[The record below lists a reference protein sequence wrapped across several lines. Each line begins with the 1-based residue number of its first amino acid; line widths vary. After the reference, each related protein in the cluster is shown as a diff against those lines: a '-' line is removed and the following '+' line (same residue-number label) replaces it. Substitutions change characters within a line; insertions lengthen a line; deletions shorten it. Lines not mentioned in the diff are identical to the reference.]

1 MATNG
6 TKLSN
11 LVKKN
16 ALREVQLS
24 TLKKISDV
32 ISNTAGPYGSYTMI
46 MHQDRLTEYSKDGH
60 KVLSNFRFFRPLE
73 KAVHDELL
81 GITEHV
87 LKKVGDGTT
96 TAVQLSYYIYKS
108 LCEYNEYF
116 EKNNITPYQ
125 VVSTFQDVVSAV
137 SNIIKNTGRFNIT
150 PHDIYQICMIS
161 TNGNEMVSS
170 DIASIYKK
178 YNMDVYIQLNTS
190 NTESSIVKEYN
201 GIMMNKGFASP
212 SFINTAENTVEIPN
226 AHLYYFPDPVD
237 TPEMIKLFMQIF
249 IDNIYSVYQTQ
260 KGTYKPTVIMCPS
273 ISQDMESSLKDIE
286 TIFYG
291 FDQNNMRENKPP
303 FCIITGINDRV
314 DNIGDICTLCGIPS
328 IRKYINPDQRQKDIE
343 EGNAP
348 SDATVTEFCGYADS
362 VTIDIDKMKIVNPKE
377 MYDNTKPPKEDGS
390 REYSGVYKALISFLE
405 EQIKIESEV
414 KDNIEVLTT
423 LKRRLHSLTANFVE
437 YYVGGVS
444 AADRDNVRDLVEDA
458 ILNCR
463 SALDNGIG
471 YGAGFEG
478 LRATQRYNDDLNNM
492 HDLHGYSSDLNL
504 KKIINKII
512 FKSYETIIMK
522 LYKSAGMSDEAAD
535 KLVTESLEKNRPFN
549 IRDESFDSLQ
559 VYTSIETDPAIL
571 DAISKII
578 TIMYT
583 SDQALLIDPM
593 QNAYIEDDEDEE

>member
-1 MATNG
+1 MSNNG

-11 LVKKN
+11 LVKKKS
-16 ALREVQLS
+16 LREVQLN

-32 ISNTAGPYGSYTMI
+32 ISNTAGPFGSYSMI
-46 MHQDRLTEYSKDGH
+46 MHQDRLTEYTKDGH

-96 TAVQLSYYIYKS
+96 TAVQLSYYIYKA
-108 LCEYNEYF
+108 LCEYNNYF
-116 EKNNITPYQ
+116 EDNKMTPYQ
-125 VVSTFQDVVSAV
+125 VVSTFQDVVLILSD
-137 SNIIKNTGRFNIT
+137 IIKKNGRFDIT
-150 PHDIYQICMIS
+150 PSDIYQICMIS
-161 TNGNEMVSS
+161 TNGNSVVSK
-170 DIASIYKK
+170 DIADIYKK
-178 YNMDVYIQLNTS
+178 YNMDVYIELNTS
-190 NTESSIVKEYN
+190 NTESSIVKEYD
-201 GIMMNKGFASP
+201 GIIMNKGFASP
-212 SFINTAENTVEIPN
+212 SFINTSDNTVVIPN

-237 TPEMIKLFMQIF
+237 TPEMISLFMHIF
-249 IDNIYSVYQTQ
+249 MHNIYECYQSR
-260 KGTYKPTVIMCPS
+260 KGTYTPTVIMCPS
-273 ISQDMESSLKDIE
+273 ISQDAESSLKDIE

-291 FDQNNMRENKPP
+291 FDQNNMKDSKPP

-328 IRKYINPDQRQKDIE
+328 IRKYINPDQRKKDIE

-348 SDATVTEFCGYADS
+348 SEETVHTFCGHAES
-362 VTIDIDKMKIVNPKE
+362 VVIDMDKMKIVNPSE
-377 MYDNTKPPKEDGS
+377 MYDLTKPANADGS
-390 REYSGVYKALISFLE
+390 REYSPVYKALINFLK
-405 EQIKIESEV
+405 EQIRIESEV
-414 KDNIEVLTT
+414 KDNIGTITE
-423 LKRRLHSLTANFVE
+423 LKRRLHNLTANFVE

-444 AADRDNVRDLVEDA
+444 AADRDNVKDLVEDA

-478 LRATQRYNDDLNNM
+478 LRASKEYKDKLDEE
-492 HDLHGYSSDLNL
+492 L
-504 KKIINKII
+504 KTLGDSKSLTLKNVILDII
-512 FKSYETIIMK
+512 FWAYHDIIK
-522 LYKSAGMSDEAAD
+522 NLYASGGFSEKEIEEMI
-535 KLVTESLEKNRPFN
+535 KESLSIGKPFN
-549 IRDESFDSLQ
+549 IRDNSFDKLQ

-583 SDQALLIDPM
+583 SDQAFLIDPM
-593 QNAYIEDDEDEE
+593 QNVYIEDDENE

>member
-11 LVKKN
+11 LVKKKS
-16 ALREVQLS
+16 LREVQLS

-96 TAVQLSYYIYKS
+96 TAVQLSYYIYKY
-108 LCEYNEYF
+108 LCDDSDYF
-116 EKNNITPYQ
+116 EEKNITPYQ
-125 VVSTFQDVVSAV
+125 VVSTFQEVVSEI
-137 SNIIKNTGRFNIT
+137 SKIIKKNGRFDIT
-150 PHDIYQICMIS
+150 PYDIYQICMIS
-161 TNGNEMVSS
+161 TNGNQTVSK
-170 DIASIYKK
+170 DIADIYEK

-237 TPEMIKLFMQIF
+237 TPEMITLFMNIF
-249 IDNIYSVYQTQ
+249 INNIYEVY
-260 KGTYKPTVIMCPS
+260 KSGHGKYKPTVIMCPS
-273 ISQDMESSLKDIE
+273 ISQDAESSLKDIE

-291 FDQNNMRENKPP
+291 FDQNNMRDSKPP

-328 IRKYINPDQRQKDIE
+328 IRKYINPDQRQADIE
-343 EGNAP
+343 AGNAP
-348 SDATVTEFCGYADS
+348 SPETVSEFCGYAES
-362 VTIDIDKMKIVNPKE
+362 VTIDMDKIKIINPSE
-377 MYDNTKPPKEDGS
+377 MYDKTKPVNADGS
-390 REYSGVYKALISFLE
+390 REYSPVYNSLINFLK
-405 EQIKIESEV
+405 EQIRIESQV
-414 KDNIEVLTT
+414 KDNIEVITT

-463 SALDNGIG
+463 SALTNGIG

-478 LRATQRYNDDLNNM
+478 MRATVEYQKLNNKR
-492 HDLHGYSSDLNL
+492 GVNL
-504 KKIINKII
+504 KNKNYNLRDRLAHDI
-512 FKSYETIIMK
+512 FCAYDRVIVN
-522 LYKSAGMSDEAAD
+522 LYKSTGRTEEEARE
-535 KLVTESLEKNRPFN
+535 LSEESLKIGKPFN

-583 SDQALLIDPM
+583 SDQAFLIDPM
-593 QNAYIEDDEDEE
+593 QNVYIEDDENEE